1 VCALLLR
8 PIVALTPVALDA
20 ITSELTAVHW
30 AFAVGWVVFMA
41 WSEGYRGFHTRFAPR
56 AAARAGWL
64 AQNPTPVRALL
75 APLVV
80 MALFHVRR
88 STLIA
93 RVILL
98 TCIVGAVV
106 AVRLLP
112 APWRGLVDLGV
123 IVGLGW
129 GLLSVVGYGIAA
141 LRGNPPDFD
150 LSLPG
155 TPSPR
160 RRGGSTEG

>member
-1 VCALLLR
+1 MLLR
-8 PIVALTPVALDA
+8 PIVSLAPVAWESLTSGLTPLQ
-20 ITSELTAVHW
+20 W
-30 AFAVGWVVFMA
+30 AFAVVWVAFMA
-41 WSEGYRGFHTRFAPR
+41 WSEGYRGFHTRLAPR
-56 AAARAGWL
+56 AGARAAWL
-64 AQNPTPVRALL
+64 ADNPTPARVLL

-93 RVILL
+93 RLILL
-98 TCIVGAVV
+98 TFIVGAVV
-106 AVRLLP
+106 SVRMLP

-123 IVGLGW
+123 VVGLGW
-129 GLLSVVGYGIAA
+129 GVISVVGYGIAA

-160 RRGGSTEG
+160 RRD